1 MTNLISPRLTCADV
15 RKAFSS
21 YLDGAVSGREMQG
34 IGSHL
39 ESCTAC
45 NAEFRQWRALQETL
59 TSLRTK
65 APDNL
70 SLRLRLAI
78 SREQAARHS
87 RLRDSLSLAWAN
99 TIRPLAV
106 QASAG
111 LACAIALTGTIALLL
126 GVVPPPSAVLAN
138 DEPLAV
144 ITAPHYLYSVVHP
157 RPILLDA
164 RPTTATIVV
173 DAQINPKGRV
183 FDYTVISAPD
193 GPDAQAIRA
202 QLADQLLLS
211 VFKPASVFGVPV
223 KGRLILTFAGVPL
236 HG

>member
-1 MTNLISPRLTCADV
+1 MNLLQPRLTCANI
-15 RKAFSS
+15 RKSFSS
-21 YLDGAVSGREMQG
+21 YLDGAVSGREMQS
-34 IGSHL
+34 IASHL
-39 ESCTAC
+39 ESCPAC
-45 NAEFRQWRALQETL
+45 NAEFSQWRAVQETL
-59 TSLRTK
+59 TSLRAK
-65 APDNL
+65 APDDL

-87 RLRDSLSLAWAN
+87 SWRDSLSLAWAN
-99 TIRPLAV
+99 TLRPLAL

-111 LACAIALTGTIALLL
+111 FGCAIALIGTIALLL

-144 ITAPHYLYSVVHP
+144 ITAPHYLYSVVHA

-164 RPTTATIVV
+164 RPTTATMVV
-173 DAQINPKGRV
+173 DAQINTEGRV
-183 FDYTVISAPD
+183 FDYTVISAPE
-193 GPDAQAIRA
+193 GPDAQAIRE

-223 KGRLILTFAGVPL
+223 KGRLILTFAGVPV